1 MTELCIVAAR
11 RTVQG
16 RFLGKLKDVSPVE
29 LACAAARPMLQSLP
43 TLSIDQVIVGNV
55 LGAGQGMNVARQI
68 GIGLGLDPAIPAYTV
83 NMMCGSGLQT
93 IRLAAAAIQT
103 GDARVVLCGGTES
116 MSSAPYLLPRARQGL
131 KLGDATLVD
140 SILRDGLT
148 DVFDGRH
155 MGLLA
160 EDLATS
166 HHVTRAE
173 QDAWAVRS
181 QQRHHAAQQAG
192 AFQHELVAVNGLEAD
207 EHPRPTTCLDDLSRL
222 KASFSASGTITAGNA
237 SGINDGAALVILA
250 DRALAVQNGWPIL
263 CDWIDAVTVGCEPRL
278 MGLGPVHALN
288 QLTRR
293 CGIALADCDL
303 IEINEAFAAQT
314 LACLKDLSLD
324 ESRVNRCG
332 GAIAMGHPIGAS
344 GARLVVHAAHQLHQ
358 HKATQAAVSLCVG
371 GGMGTAALLRA
382 CESPS

>member
-29 LACAAARPMLQSLP
+29 LACAAARPMLESLP
-43 TLSIDQVIVGNV
+43 DLTIDQVIVGNV

-68 GIGLGLDPAIPAYTV
+68 GIRLGLAATVPAYTV
-83 NMMCGSGLQT
+83 NMMCGSGLQA

-103 GDARVVLCGGTES
+103 GDARAVLCGGTES

-131 KLGDATLVD
+131 KLGDAALVD

-160 EDLATS
+160 EDLTTS
-166 HHVTRAE
+166 HGISRAD

-207 EHPRPTTCLDDLSRL
+207 EHPRPTTTLDDLARL
-222 KASFSASGTITAGNA
+222 KASFTSQGTVTAGNA
-237 SGINDGAALVILA
+237 SGINDGAALVVLA
-250 DRALAVQNGWPIL
+250 DRAFATQQGWPIL
-263 CDWIDAVTVGCEPRL
+263 CEWIDAVTVGCEPRL
-278 MGLGPVHALN
+278 MGLGPVYALQ
-288 QLTRR
+288 QLAKR
-293 CGIALADCDL
+293 CGIALAECDL

-314 LACLKDLSLD
+314 LACLQDLSLD
-324 ESRVNRCG
+324 ETLVNRCG
-332 GAIAMGHPIGAS
+332 GAIAVGHPIGAS

-358 HKATQAAVSLCVG
+358 RVATQAAVSLCVG

-382 CESPS
+382 IPSV